1 MVNTSPLRGAAVL
14 GLLLLAL
21 SAPVF
26 AQQEDRW
33 NKLQADGMTAL
44 NENRFADAEKL
55 FAECVTLAESIDDKL
70 LPPSLNNLALAYE
83 NEGRYADAEPL
94 YRRAISTLEKLD
106 WPESGDSFS

>member
-1 MVNTSPLRGAAVL
+1 MMNTPSLRRTAVL

-21 SAPVF
+21 PAPAL

-44 NENRFADAEKL
+44 HENRFADAEKL
-55 FAECVTLAESIDDKL
+55 FAECVTLAESIDEKL

-94 YRRAISTLEKLD
+94 YRRAITALEKAD
-106 WPESGDSFS
+106 GAESGEVG